1 MSKSFF
7 IDGIEIKQGE
17 RKRVD
22 LDMGRLYDFTEIKLP
37 VEVIRG
43 KKDGPTLFVCSTI
56 HGDEINGIEIVK
68 RLINSK
74 AIKNIKGT
82 LIAIP
87 VVNVFGFND
96 RSRYLPDRRDLNRCF
111 PGLKKG
117 SLSSQLAYRFTKEI
131 VEKSDYGID
140 LHTGAFNRKNHSQI
154 RANIYDKTTLELAK
168 AFGAPVIINSN
179 LRDGSLREA
188 VSGLNIP
195 MLLYE
200 GGEALRFDEKVID
213 LGVKGILSVM
223 RKIGMITV
231 DDQKKSIHHKAH
243 NKLFIAK
250 SSHWIRA
257 SNSGIHIAKKK
268 LGMMV
273 NKGDILGE
281 ISNPFGERK
290 ALVKASESGIIIG
303 KSMLPLANKGD
314 ALFHIA
320 TTKEPKNT
328 ANQIQLYDDL
338 ENVDPVN
345 K

>member
-1 MSKSFF
+1 MKKFF
-7 IDGIEIKQGE
+7 INSTEIKLGE
-17 RKRVD
+17 RARIN
-22 LDMGRLYDFTEIKLP
+22 LDMGQIYDFTEVKIP

-43 KKDGPTLFVCSTI
+43 TKDGPTLFVCSTI

-68 RLINSK
+68 RLLKSK
-74 AIKNIKGT
+74 SLKNIKGT

-87 VVNVFGFND
+87 IVNVFGFND

-117 SLSSQLAYRFTKEI
+117 SLASQLAYKFMKEI

-140 LHTGAFNRKNHSQI
+140 LHTGAFNRRNYPQL
-154 RANIYDKTTLELAK
+154 RANTDDETTLELAK
-168 AFGAPVIINSN
+168 AFGAPVVINSN

-188 VSGLNIP
+188 VSGLKIP

-223 RKIGMITV
+223 KKIEMIPNIKEKINDYKTFV
-231 DDQKKSIHHKAH
+231 
-243 NKLFIAK
+243 AK
-250 SSHWIRA
+250 SSHWVRA
-257 SNSGIHIAKKK
+257 SQSGIHIPKKK
-268 LGMMV
+268 LGMFV
-273 NKGDILGE
+273 AKGDILGE
-281 ISNPFGERK
+281 ISKPFGDRK
-290 ALVKASESGIIIG
+290 TLVRASEDGIIIG

-320 TTKEPKNT
+320 TTKELNKP
-328 ANQIQLYDDL
+328 AAQVASYDDI
-338 ENVDPVN
+338 EDVDPVN